1 MDRYYKTFYRGNL
14 LQLFGNYHSN
24 FVFQNRMTHSHAVAV
39 NYSSKKVSKI
49 CPWKEEFPQLVT
61 FFPTKKN
68 EREEENVL
76 SH

>member
-1 MDRYYKTFYRGNL
+1 
-14 LQLFGNYHSN
+14 
-24 FVFQNRMTHSHAVAV
+24 MTHCDAMAV
-39 NYSSKKVSKI
+39 NYSSKNFSKI
-49 CPWKEEFPQLVT
+49 CPWKEEFPRLVTFT